1 MSMKRYSYKGTN
13 KAEIF
18 EDSLPENTMR
28 DMFAA
33 HVPSCFL
40 TDRYRFFIVGK
51 MPITRKT
58 AQERR
63 TRPWEYWNNV
73 RCGMSRMNIR
83 R

>member
-33 HVPSCFL
+33 LYRPVF
-40 TDRYRFFIVGK
+40 DRSVQVFIAGK